1 MESNDKEKEPIEVSV
16 RRQIIK
22 DLHTQKQGLS
32 YSTLKN
38 FTSPINLV
46 NYLVEKKT
54 KVKPKSEGMLFGSAC
69 DAWLLSADE
78 IDDMFVFTDAIPS
91 TDHQINFV
99 SGVINLIKHEAEL
112 LLEEDADVVLGNI
125 ELNEEQLQDIYR
137 SFYSKGTY
145 DKLYASLKD
154 YIYAVIDKK
163 EVIPMAIRNESEDM
177 IGRLKRQP
185 DVEDLLSQISE
196 VQKKLTWTY
205 EGWKHTGFIDAFLGE
220 PDFFDAKYTKDSN
233 PDKFERDIF
242 NMKYYLQSGMY
253 AWGLMEAGYV
263 MPQSKILA
271 YDRTGN
277 HSIIE
282 IEPNYIK
289 YGIRE
294 YKYLIQSLNKA
305 LQNNSFGMSYGFF
318 KNHFSVGKP
327 RWAKGFALE
336 GEDYYE
342 EDEQ

>member
-1 MESNDKEKEPIEVSV
+1 MSDSVKQETEELSV
-16 RRQIIK
+16 RQQVIK
-22 DLHTQKQGLS
+22 DLNTQKQRMS

-46 NYLVEKKT
+46 NYLVDKRT

-78 IDDMFVFTDAIPS
+78 IDDLFVFTDAIPS

-99 SGVINLIKHEAEL
+99 SGVINEMKSEAEKIL
-112 LLEEDADVVLGNI
+112 KDAGDVVIGNI
-125 ELNEEQLQDIYR
+125 EIDEEKLQEIYR
-137 SFYSKGTY
+137 TFYSKGTY
-145 DKLYASLKD
+145 DKLYLSLKD
-154 YIYAVIDKK
+154 YIYAIIDKK
-163 EVIPMAIRNESEDM
+163 EVIPTAIKNESEDM

-185 DVEDLLSQISE
+185 DVQDLMSQISE
-196 VQKKLTWTY
+196 VQKKLEWNY
-205 EGWKHTGFIDAFLGE
+205 KGWKHTGFIDAYLGE

-253 AWGLMEAGYV
+253 SFGLMELGHP
-263 MPQSKILA
+263 MPQVHVLA

-282 IEPNYIK
+282 IEKNYIQ

-294 YKYLIQSLNKA
+294 YKYLIEGLDKA
-305 LQNNSFGMSYGFF
+305 LKNNSFGMSYGFF
-318 KNHFSVGKP
+318 KSKFSVGKP

-342 EDEQ
+342 EEG